1 MICSKLDKL
10 INSDKPHK
18 RLIKFVTD
26 RPGHDKR
33 YSIDST
39 LIRNELGWN
48 PKHDFETGLE
58 DTINWYLKN
67 LSWCKNVMKK

>member
-1 MICSKLDKL
+1 MRNIQNDNYDYSKL
-10 INSDKPHK
+10 IT
-18 RLIKFVTD
+18 FVVD

-33 YSIDST
+33 YSIDSS

-67 LSWCKNVMKK
+67 LTWCESVMKK